1 MWRPGKGLTGQRR
14 IDQPNPLRHPALWND
29 WLSTHADATE
39 VWVLFYK
46 KSSGTPSIDWQQAVI
61 EALAHGWID
70 GVKKALN
77 DSQWTQRFTP
87 RNPGSAWS
95 QINIAH
101 AERLS
106 AEGRMQPAGLAQTEI
121 AKANGQWQKAYSG
134 GKAAEV
140 PQDFLDALAQGPEAA
155 RITYATL
162 NAQNRYAI
170 YYRLTTAKRPET
182 RAKRIADYVAMLAR
196 GERFHP

>member
-1 MWRPGKGLTGQRR
+1 MT
-14 IDQPNPLRHPALWND
+14 NPIPFATPTAWND

-77 DSQWTQRFTP
+77 DSQWSQRFTP

-106 AEGRMQPAGLAQTEI
+106 AEGRMQPAGRAQTEI

-134 GKAAEV
+134 GKAAEI
-140 PQDFLDALAQGPEAA
+140 PQDFLDALAKGPAKA
-155 RITYATL
+155 QTRYATL
-162 NAQNRYAI
+162 NGKNRYAI
-170 YYRLTTAKRPET
+170 YYRLTAVKRPET
-182 RAKRIADYVAMLAR
+182 RARKITEFIALLAR
-196 GERFHP
+196 GESFH